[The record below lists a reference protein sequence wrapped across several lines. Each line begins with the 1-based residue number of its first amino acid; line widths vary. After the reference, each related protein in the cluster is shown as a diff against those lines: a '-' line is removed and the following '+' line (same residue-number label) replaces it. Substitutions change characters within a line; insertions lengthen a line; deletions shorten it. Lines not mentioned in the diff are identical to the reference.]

1 MFHMLNRNDFVSN
14 REIDLEEPFDLP
26 LAMIKDYKLAD
37 TQYEI
42 LMKEINAF
50 ESELNENEEIALQ
63 LTSFG
68 QSVLMNVTRIGY
80 HNPSLLF
87 FYGYVNNQWSQ
98 LVQHVSQLS
107 FLITIVPKSDSSR
120 PVRRIGFIPENE
132 TEHEG

>member
-1 MFHMLNRNDFVSN
+1 MLNRNDFVSN